1 LAVAEYGTCQV
12 PPKNGSLRIT
22 ELENGAI
29 KIEGLS
35 SHQKAK
41 FSLSL
46 KGGEVLYGSA
56 EDKGYLL
63 VHHGSERYFLQ
74 KIDGLIQRALERE
87 SVKPLLQFDNADFA
101 RGELKNR
108 PASPAREP
116 SIKEE
121 IAEAWSKVNRILA
134 TPEGGQID
142 KSVTGI
148 DIQHGRPT
156 FNLHITRLKS
166 PDTIELQMISM
177 SYRRDVL
184 VDDRIVVKPDS
195 IVYHLADS
203 SEPFQDQRYALDRLN
218 DWLQHLEVSSSPT

>member
-12 PPKNGSLRIT
+12 PLKNGSLRIT

-46 KGGEVLYGSA
+46 QGGELRYESSENKTYIFIKYGS
-56 EDKGYLL
+56 EK
-63 VHHGSERYFLQ
+63 YFLQ
-74 KIDGLIQRALERE
+74 KLDSLIQEALDKDR
-87 SVKPLLQFDNADFA
+87 VRPLLEFDNADFA

-121 IAEAWSKVNRILA
+121 IAEAWSKVNRILT

-218 DWLQHLEVSSSPT
+218 DWLRQLEVSSSPT